1 MKAPSSSRAAGTRA
15 RLLAGA
21 ARVFARHGLA
31 GATTRAIAR
40 AAGVNEVTLFRHFQT
55 KERLLAAVVGEN
67 FGGDPGRD
75 GVPTPPPAT
84 ADLRADLTRLAAE
97 YDRLLTANLPLVRT
111 MLGEIHHHHREQER
125 QVFRAVFQPV
135 KSALADRI
143 AAAQQAGELRADPGP
158 DLLADLFTGMLF
170 TGVLRC
176 ASRDLKLK
184 YDTDDYRRAAVAL
197 VLHGAAGKAKGS
209 RK

>member
-1 MKAPSSSRAAGTRA
+1 MKTPSSTSAAGTRA

-40 AAGVNEVTLFRHFQT
+40 EAGVNEVTLFRHFGS

-67 FGGDPGRD
+67 FGAEPGR
-75 GVPTPPPAT
+75 GREGAARPAT
-84 ADLRADLTRLAAE
+84 ADLRADLTRLAGE

-111 MLGEIHHHHREQER
+111 MLGEIHHHHRDQER

-135 KSALADRI
+135 KSALAGRI
-143 AAAQQAGELRADPGP
+143 AAAQQAGGLRADVGP
-158 DLLADLFTGMLF
+158 ELLADLFTGMLF
-170 TGVLRC
+170 TGVI
-176 ASRDLKLK
+176 
-184 YDTDDYRRAAVAL
+184 RRAARDLNLNYDARAHLRAAVEL
-197 VLHGAAGKAKGS
+197 VLRGAAAKGKGS